1 MFTGGDAAATT
12 ASPYNLSADV
22 ISWRKFHHEINYRSL
37 VGGAVEEAFP
47 RFSWA
52 QRLILPPAVW
62 IFRNIEAIF
71 TLTTISMSNTQA

>member
-47 RFSWA
+47 RFS
-52 QRLILPPAVW
+52 
-62 IFRNIEAIF
+62 
-71 TLTTISMSNTQA
+71 